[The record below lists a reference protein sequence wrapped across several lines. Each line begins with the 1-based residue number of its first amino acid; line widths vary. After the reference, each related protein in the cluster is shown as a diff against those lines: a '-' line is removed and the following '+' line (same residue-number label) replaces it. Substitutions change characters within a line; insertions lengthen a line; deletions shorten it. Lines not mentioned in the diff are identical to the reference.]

1 VNGSLP
7 SSPLEPPQPIE
18 EVIRPGSVVAGSPS
32 VLREWLVP
40 GGLFVATLFSTTFAG
55 LFYAGSDVNP
65 LRAILIAASHPS
77 ILLLGL
83 PFSLTLIG
91 ILLAHEMGHFLACRF
106 YGIRCTPP
114 FFIPFPVTFA
124 GTLGAFI
131 RIKSPFL
138 DRKALFDVGAA
149 GPIAGF
155 IFVLPALAVGIYHSR
170 LIPKGSFG
178 GYSFGEPL
186 LFRWLGKIIL
196 GYSPAS
202 QDMIAHPIAMAAWF
216 GLLVTCLNLFPI
228 WQLDGG
234 HIAYALLGRER
245 HRRLSILATA
255 ALILVSF
262 LGWPLPSYL
271 LFGVLLLIV
280 EYRTRFYHPPTLC
293 DECSPGPA
301 RIAVGVL
308 ALVILLVCFTPVPIS
323 LT

>member
-1 VNGSLP
+1 M
-7 SSPLEPPQPIE
+7 EPPQSIE
-18 EVIRPGSVVAGSPS
+18 EVIRSRPAVAENPS
-32 VLREWLVP
+32 TLREWAIP
-40 GGLFVATLFSTTFAG
+40 AILFVATFFSTTFAG
-55 LFYAGSDVNP
+55 LFYAGSEVNP
-65 LRAILIAASHPS
+65 LTAILIAVTHPS

-155 IFVLPALAVGIYHSR
+155 VFVLPALAVGIYYSR

-186 LFRWLGKIIL
+186 LFRWVGKLIL

-234 HIAYALLGRER
+234 HIAYAVLGRER
-245 HRRLSILATA
+245 HRRLSILGTA

-271 LFGVLLLIV
+271 LFGVLLLLV
-280 EYRTRFYHPPTLC
+280 GYRTRFYHPPTLC
-293 DECSPGPA
+293 DECSLGSA
-301 RIAVGVL
+301 RIAVGVV